1 MAAINRTAIQAD
13 WDLPPVGH
21 RGGIILGYKLFIQ
34 STNGGAERT
43 INITDNSTD
52 FIVGGL
58 QPDTAYT
65 LSVLAYT
72 SVGDGPWSIRLTV
85 STLSKNTGGSKNIIF
100 MILLLIILSFHS
112 QIIGF
117 DPLIT
122 QFGYY
127 GNGQDRI
134 TRYSYG
140 YDYYYYYGRVHIHCA
155 SSNVTFAP
163 PQWFF
168 TNGSRIGVRDR
179 NFQVGQFSNGTAV
192 LKIADY
198 RPLSYC
204 DGGVFICHV
213 NNSVS
218 GHSQEKKFTLTIN
231 SMSMQSRV

>member
-1 MAAINRTAIQAD
+1 M
-13 WDLPPVGH
+13 
-21 RGGIILGYKLFIQ
+21 
-34 STNGGAERT
+34 
-43 INITDNSTD
+43 
-52 FIVGGL
+52 
-58 QPDTAYT
+58 
-65 LSVLAYT
+65 
-72 SVGDGPWSIRLTV
+72 
-85 STLSKNTGGSKNIIF
+85 
-100 MILLLIILSFHS
+100 LSFHS
-112 QIIGF
+112 QIIHVGF

-127 GNGQDRI
+127 GNGEDRI
-134 TRYSYG
+134 TRYSYD
-140 YDYYYYYGRVHIHCA
+140 YYYYYYYYGRVHIHCA

-179 NFQVGQFSNGTAV
+179 NFQAGQFPNGTAV

-231 SMSMQSRV
+231 SISTQTRV